1 MGFNNLL
8 IFFLDGTEW
17 KIGSFEL
24 HVLVLAAPVKGVAI
38 PVYFKVYQHK
48 SVLSENNHINFIR
61 KAFAIIDLHGKL
73 LIADREFIGK
83 EWFGDIVC
91 FGLNFVTRLRKG
103 MYCNQIEKNEYSYEK
118 IQKKQ

>member
-73 LIADREFIGK
+73 LIADRDLLAK
-83 EWFGDIVC
+83 N
-91 FGLNFVTRLRKG
+91 GLE
-103 MYCNQIEKNEYSYEK
+103 I
-118 IQKKQ
+118 